1 MISDRDVIV
10 YGKNPTNGSSDVY
23 LILPIDDIGDDY
35 IAVSHRL
42 TGQFTSY
49 IGIVATEA
57 SAAAVTEIEITVLHL
72 GRNISLRM
80 GEYHC
85 DEGQTLTVRLAAYET
100 VQLESNQDLMGVA
113 VTSSHPVALITGDT
127 TVVKL
132 NNGTTVVNHFGN
144 QMIPTGKWGKKFIA
158 AASESSVAGYP
169 RSVNHDVY
177 HVLGKD
183 IYLFLIIMDNRNFCG
198 CGDQFIRVVLRMTSA
213 IV

>member
-35 IAVSHRL
+35 IAVSHRP

-57 SAAAVTEIEITVLHL
+57 SAVVTEIDITVPLL

-85 DEGQTLTVRLAAYET
+85 DEGQTLTVELAAYET

-127 TVVKL
+127 TVLKL

-144 QMIPTGKWGKKFIA
+144 QMIPTGKWGKKFVA
-158 AASESSVAGYP
+158 AASESSAAGDP

-177 HVLGKD
+177 HILGKD
-183 IYLFLIIMDNRNFCG
+183 IYIYIF
-198 CGDQFIRVVLRMTSA
+198 
-213 IV
+213 

>member
-23 LILPIDDIGDDY
+23 LILPIDDIRDDY
-35 IAVSHRL
+35 IAVSHRP

-57 SAAAVTEIEITVLHL
+57 SATVTEIDITVPHL
-72 GRNISLRM
+72 GRNISLRI

-85 DEGQTLTVRLAAYET
+85 DEGQTLTVQLAAYET

-113 VTSSHPVALITGDT
+113 VTSSHPVALITADT
-127 TVVKL
+127 TIVKL

-158 AASESSVAGYP
+158 ASTVAVAGP
-169 RSVNHDVY
+169 RSVNHDMY
-177 HVLGKD
+177 HILGKN
-183 IYLFLIIMDNRNFCG
+183 IYLFLIIMDNRKFLFLRTEVTNSS
-198 CGDQFIRVVLRMTSA
+198 VLYFR
-213 IV
+213 